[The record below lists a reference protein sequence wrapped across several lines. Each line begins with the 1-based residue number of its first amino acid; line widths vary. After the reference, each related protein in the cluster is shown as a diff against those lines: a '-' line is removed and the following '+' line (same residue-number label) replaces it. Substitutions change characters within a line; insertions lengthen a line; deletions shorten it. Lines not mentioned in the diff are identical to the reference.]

1 MQLQNFHD
9 SLKQLGGDD
18 KERATVL
25 GVSERTARNWR
36 IKTPRIIRILA
47 KHPELLSA
55 LVADAEACQDCTPPV
70 ETAA

>member
-1 MQLQNFHD
+1 MQLAHFQEA
-9 SLKQLGGDD
+9 LRQLGTDD
-18 KERATVL
+18 IERAKL
-25 GVSERTARNWR
+25 IGVSERTARNWR

-55 LVADAEACQDCTPPV
+55 LVADAKECHDCAPPV